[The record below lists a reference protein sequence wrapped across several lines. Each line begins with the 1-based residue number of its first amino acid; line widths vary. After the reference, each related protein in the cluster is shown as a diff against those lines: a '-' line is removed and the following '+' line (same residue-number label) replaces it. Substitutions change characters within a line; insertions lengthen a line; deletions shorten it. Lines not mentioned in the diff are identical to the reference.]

1 MPGDH
6 VLRYIIELEPADQ
19 ASEYEKMHLIYEN
32 KEYWELCRVGYGGM
46 WPTIIWKGPW
56 WDGTAPRFVLTPVHH
71 QPLSHDEM
79 LDQVIHVHGEE
90 KVIMCCT
97 TKTHAFEKLIPPA
110 LHMQGAW
117 FEGFGYHFAVA
128 DADMKKDTNN
138 NIEVI
143 ARLTET
149 LYKKYGHCH

>member
-1 MPGDH
+1 MLGDH

-46 WPTIIWKGPW
+46 WRTIIWKGPW

-90 KVIMCCT
+90 KVWISYAMNEFDDMGGAAVWVQKAT
-97 TKTHAFEKLIPPA
+97 TKKPEH
-110 LHMQGAW
+110 
-117 FEGFGYHFAVA
+117 
-128 DADMKKDTNN
+128 
-138 NIEVI
+138 
-143 ARLTET
+143 
-149 LYKKYGHCH
+149 